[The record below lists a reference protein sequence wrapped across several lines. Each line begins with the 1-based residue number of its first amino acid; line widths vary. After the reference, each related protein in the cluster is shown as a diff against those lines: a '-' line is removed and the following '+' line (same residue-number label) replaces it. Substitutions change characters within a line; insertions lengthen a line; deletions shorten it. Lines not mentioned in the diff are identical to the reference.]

1 MNELSK
7 ILIREFEVKRQRNLK
22 FSLRA
27 FAKFLKT
34 DASNLSK
41 IIRGERIP
49 SASFALELL
58 QRLSIDADEKSAVLK
73 SLIEIKS
80 HLKEERKEK
89 SKNLED
95 KVVASCH
102 WLHLIL
108 LEISQLMTLT
118 PKQLEKISRILNVS
132 PYELQMAYDQL
143 ARWDLL
149 NEDGIDNYSTMCA
162 PITAENLRAIQRQF
176 LKMAAE
182 AMETYDLSERENT
195 TLTFSIPKAHI
206 PEVKEILKKTRDR
219 INRLSNVNKNQKSC
233 IYNVSMALYPVCD
246 SADLS

>member
-7 ILIREFEVKRQRNLK
+7 ILIREFKMKRQRNLK

-41 IIRGERIP
+41 ILRGERIP

-58 QRLSIDADEKSAVLK
+58 QRLNINTDERNIVLK
-73 SLIEIKS
+73 SLVETKS
-80 HLKEERKEK
+80 HLKEEKKEK
-89 SKNLED
+89 SKNLEH
-95 KVVASCH
+95 KIVASCH

-108 LEISQLMTLT
+108 LELSQIMILT
-118 PKQLEKISRILNVS
+118 PNQLEKISRILNVS
-132 PYELQMAYDQL
+132 LYEVKVAYEEL

-149 NEDGIDNYSTMCA
+149 NEDGIDNYSTMCG

-176 LKMAAE
+176 LKMAVD
-182 AMETYDLSERENT
+182 AMEIYDLTERENT
-195 TLTFSIPKAHI
+195 TLTFSIPKTHI

-219 INRLSNVNKNQKSC
+219 INRLSNMKKNQKSC
-233 IYNVSMALYPVCD
+233 IYNISMALYPVCD